1 MRAAREMFHFKI
13 MVAGI
18 IMSLGIFFMN
28 PAMAEQASDA
38 QLVKIMPEIK
48 EDKVIGFYIN
58 PQVASIK
65 KNTIVVWMN
74 GISNQEVQLI
84 FQEGKTCKDVTANP
98 NFKMPGF
105 FLDSKNCYSTSFLSY
120 GTTSTLQFVDIGT
133 YDYSVVTEDGKM
145 SAKGKII
152 VQP

>member
-1 MRAAREMFHFKI
+1 MRAVREIFRFKI

-28 PAMAEQASDA
+28 PAMAGQASDA
-38 QLVKIMPEIK
+38 QLVKIMPEMK
-48 EDKVIGFYIN
+48 GDKVIGFTIN

-84 FQEGKTCKDVTANP
+84 FHEGKTCKDVTANP
-98 NFKMPGF
+98 NLKMPGF
-105 FLDSKNCYSTSFLSY
+105 FLDSKNCYSTSFLPY